1 MKIQVLRSRYVFL
14 TPKGCSKKDIY
25 HHKCRKWNDAVK
37 RNAVVVYVVKS
48 IDDDDDDDDD
58 VVFGA
63 ERRAG
68 DFRCCFRG
76 TALDDAEG
84 RARAIT
90 PVRVVSNVGRRDGE
104 ISVVVVFFLFRR
116 DDDQNDDDDDDSNRG
131 DPCRGDGWMADI
143 FIEREANALATDT
156 RKLSKRVR
164 R

>member
-1 MKIQVLRSRYVFL
+1 MKR
-14 TPKGCSKKDIY
+14 
-25 HHKCRKWNDAVK
+25 H
-37 RNAVVVYVVKS
+37 AVVVVKS
-48 IDDDDDDDDD
+48 IDDDDDDDD

-84 RARAIT
+84 RARVAIT
-90 PVRVVSNVGRRDGE
+90 PVVRVVSNVGRRDGE
-104 ISVVVVFFLFRR
+104 ISVVVVVFLFRR